1 MDEKSHEADDLVCRY
16 ACINVDRRYKL
27 IRRYHVTD
35 AAVHDSQVVE
45 DILDPD
51 NTAADAWA
59 DSVYQSA
66 EIKAVLKE
74 KGLKSRTHRKGRRN
88 KPQSAR

>member
-1 MDEKSHEADDLVCRY
+1 MRRAKQSRHPSRTKKHGGNY
-16 ACINVDRRYKL
+16 HGYMNRINVDRKHKL
-27 IRRYHVTD
+27 IRCYHVTD

-59 DSVYQSA
+59 DSVYRSA
-66 EIKAVLKE
+66 EIKAVL
-74 KGLKSRTHRKGRRN
+74 
-88 KPQSAR
+88 

>member
-1 MDEKSHEADDLVCRY
+1 MYEKSHEADDLVCRY

-51 NTAADAWA
+51 NTAAEAWA

-74 KGLKSRTHRKGRRN
+74 KGQKSRTHRKGRGK
-88 KPQSAR
+88 KPPSAR